1 MFTQRCTNRACSPK
15 DKPKPFTSWFGLIL
29 FSESESVYLRYKSP
43 PMSAVHIPTLRLFN
57 QKITTNHF
65 DTPQALITHL
75 GAVQAQDYPMSKW
88 AFGVRLPKSADATIE
103 AALDAG
109 ELVRTHVLRP
119 TWHIVSGQDVRWML
133 ALTSKYIK
141 ASAAIRDRD
150 LGIDSALYT
159 RTNDLIAK
167 ALEGGKNLTRE
178 EIMQEL
184 EKGGVETNSSRAV
197 HFMMNA
203 EQDGIVCNG
212 VMRDKKQTYALLDE
226 KVKPGLVL
234 SREEALANLAGRYF
248 NSHAPAT
255 LQDFQWWSGLSMSE
269 ARIGLESI
277 KSRLESFESGG
288 KTYFMAESTQ
298 LAAPEASVFF
308 LPAFDEYTVSYK
320 DRSTVFD
327 PQWHK
332 NAITSNGIF
341 KPIIVRDGLVI
352 GIWKRTVQKNKV
364 VVEVEF
370 FDSADALEQ
379 GVMEKAVAGFGRFL
393 GLEVVL
399 RG

>member
-1 MFTQRCTNRACSPK
+1 MFR
-15 DKPKPFTSWFGLIL
+15 LIL
-29 FSESESVYLRYKSP
+29 FSKVESAYLRYKST
-43 PMSAVHIPTLRLFN
+43 PMSTFHIPTLRLFN
-57 QKITTNHF
+57 QKISSNHF

-88 AFGVRLPKSADATIE
+88 AFGVRLPNATDANIE

-109 ELVRTHVLRP
+109 ELVRTHVLRA

-150 LGIDSALYT
+150 LGIDSALYA

-178 EIMQEL
+178 EVMQEL
-184 EKGGVETNSSRAV
+184 EKGGVETNYSRAV

-248 NSHAPAT
+248 SSHAPAT
-255 LQDFQWWSGLSMSE
+255 LQDFQWWSGLPMSE

-277 KSRLESFESGG
+277 KSSLESFESGG
-288 KTYFMAESTQ
+288 KTYFMAENTQ
-298 LAAPEASVFF
+298 HAAAPKASVFF

-341 KPIIVRDGLVI
+341 KPIIVRDGLVV

-370 FDSADALEQ
+370 FDAKDTLEQ
-379 GVMEKAVAGFGRFL
+379 AVMEKAVAGFGRFL
-393 GLEVVL
+393 GLDVVVKV
-399 RG
+399 

>member
-1 MFTQRCTNRACSPK
+1 MYT
-15 DKPKPFTSWFGLIL
+15 
-29 FSESESVYLRYKSP
+29 
-43 PMSAVHIPTLRLFN
+43 VHIPTQRLIN
-57 QKITTNHF
+57 QKISTNHF
-65 DTPQALITHL
+65 DNPRDLITHL

-88 AFGVRLPKSADATIE
+88 ALGVRLPNATDASIE

-119 TWHIVSGQDVRWML
+119 TWHMVSGQDVRWML
-133 ALTSKYIK
+133 ALTGKHIK
-141 ASAAIRDRD
+141 ASAASRDRE
-150 LGIDSALYT
+150 LGIDAALYL
-159 RTNDLIAK
+159 RTNDLIAN
-167 ALEGGKNLTRE
+167 ALEGGKHLTRE
-178 EIMQEL
+178 EVMEEI
-184 EKGGVETNSSRAV
+184 EKGGVPTDSSRAV

-203 EQDGIVCNG
+203 EVDGIVCNG
-212 VMRDKKQTYALLDE
+212 VMRGKKQTYALLDE

-248 NSHAPAT
+248 TSHAPAT
-255 LQDFQWWSGLSMSE
+255 LQDFQWWSGLPMSE

-288 KTYFMAESTQ
+288 KTYFMGENAQ
-298 LAAPEASVFF
+298 HAATPETSVFF

-327 PQWHK
+327 PRWHK

-370 FDSADALEQ
+370 FDPKDALEQ
-379 GVMEKAVAGFGRFL
+379 GVMEKAVAGFGSFL
-393 GLEVVL
+393 GLEVVV
-399 RG
+399 R

>member
-1 MFTQRCTNRACSPK
+1 
-15 DKPKPFTSWFGLIL
+15 
-29 FSESESVYLRYKSP
+29 
-43 PMSAVHIPTLRLFN
+43 MSTVHIPTLRLLN
-57 QKITTNHF
+57 QKISSNHF
-65 DTPQALITHL
+65 DNPRDLITHL

-88 AFGVRLPKSADATIE
+88 AFGVRLPHATDANIE

-109 ELVRTHVLRP
+109 ELVRTHVLRA

-178 EIMQEL
+178 EVMQEL

-255 LQDFQWWSGLSMSE
+255 LQDFQWWSGLPMSE

-277 KSRLESFESGG
+277 KSSLESFESGG
-288 KTYFMAESTQ
+288 KTYFMGETAQHAT
-298 LAAPEASVFF
+298 APEASVFF

-370 FDSADALEQ
+370 FDAKDALDL

-393 GLEVVL
+393 GLEVVVK
-399 RG
+399 G

>member
-1 MFTQRCTNRACSPK
+1 
-15 DKPKPFTSWFGLIL
+15 
-29 FSESESVYLRYKSP
+29 
-43 PMSAVHIPTLRLFN
+43 MSTAHIPTLRLFN
-57 QKITTNHF
+57 QKISTNHF
-65 DTPQALITHL
+65 DTPKALIAHL

-88 AFGVRLPKSADATIE
+88 AFGVRLPHATDASIE

-109 ELVRTHVLRP
+109 ELVRTHVLRA
-119 TWHIVSGQDVRWML
+119 TWHIVPGQDVRWML

-167 ALEGGKNLTRE
+167 ALEGGRHLTRE
-178 EIMQEL
+178 EVMQEL
-184 EKGGVETNSSRAV
+184 EKGGVETNSSRTV

-212 VMRDKKQTYALLDE
+212 VMKDKKQTYALLDE

-248 NSHAPAT
+248 TSHAPAT
-255 LQDFQWWSGLSMSE
+255 LQDFQWWSGLPMSE
-269 ARIGLESI
+269 ARIGFESI
-277 KSRLESFESGG
+277 KSSLESFEWGG
-288 KTYFMAESTQ
+288 KTYFMGESTPFSS
-298 LAAPEASVFF
+298 ASESSVFF

-370 FDSADALEQ
+370 FDSNDTLET
-379 GVMEKAVAGFGRFL
+379 GVMEKAVTGFGKFL
-393 GLEVVL
+393 GLEVVV

>member
-1 MFTQRCTNRACSPK
+1 
-15 DKPKPFTSWFGLIL
+15 
-29 FSESESVYLRYKSP
+29 
-43 PMSAVHIPTLRLFN
+43 MSTVRIPTLRLFN
-57 QKITTNHF
+57 QKIIAGHF
-65 DTPQALITHL
+65 DNPGDLIAHL

-88 AFGVRLPKSADATIE
+88 AFGVRLPNATDTSIE

-109 ELVRTHVLRP
+109 ELVRTHVLRA

-141 ASAAIRDRD
+141 ASAAIRDREM
-150 LGIDSALYT
+150 GIDSALYT
-159 RTNDLIAK
+159 RTNNLIAK

-212 VMRDKKQTYALLDE
+212 VMKGKKQTYALLDE

-248 NSHAPAT
+248 SSHAPAT
-255 LQDFQWWSGLSMSE
+255 LHDFHWWSGLPMSE
-269 ARIGLESI
+269 ARLGLESI
-277 KSRLESFESGG
+277 KRSLESFESGG
-288 KTYFMAESTQ
+288 KTYFMSENAQ
-298 LAAPEASVFF
+298 HAAAPESSVFF

-352 GIWKRTVQKNKV
+352 GIWKRTVQKNKLV
-364 VVEVEF
+364 VDVEF
-370 FDSADALEQ
+370 FDPADSLEL
-379 GVMEKAVAGFGRFL
+379 GVMEKAVAGFGKFL
-393 GLEVVL
+393 GLEVVM

>member
-1 MFTQRCTNRACSPK
+1 
-15 DKPKPFTSWFGLIL
+15 
-29 FSESESVYLRYKSP
+29 
-43 PMSAVHIPTLRLFN
+43 MSTVHIPTLRLVN
-57 QKITTNHF
+57 QKISTNHF

-88 AFGVRLPKSADATIE
+88 AFGVRLPNSADATIE

-234 SREEALANLAGRYF
+234 SRDEAFANLAGRYF

-255 LQDFQWWSGLSMSE
+255 LPDFQWWSGLPMSE
-269 ARIGLESI
+269 ARAGLESI
-277 KSRLESFESGG
+277 KSQLHSFQLEG
-288 KTYFMAESTQ
+288 KTYFMGESNHP
-298 LAAPEASVFF
+298 AAIPETSIFF

-341 KPIIVRDGLVI
+341 KPIIVRNGQVI

-370 FDSADALEQ
+370 FDPKDTLELE
-379 GVMEKAVAGFGRFL
+379 VMEKAVAGFGRFL
-393 GLEVVL
+393 GLEVVV
-399 RG
+399 RA

>member
-1 MFTQRCTNRACSPK
+1 
-15 DKPKPFTSWFGLIL
+15 
-29 FSESESVYLRYKSP
+29 
-43 PMSAVHIPTLRLFN
+43 MSAVHIPTLRLSN
-57 QKITTNHF
+57 QKINTNHF
-65 DTPQALITHL
+65 DTPQALITYL

-88 AFGVRLPKSADATIE
+88 AFGVRLPNATDASIE

-150 LGIDSALYT
+150 LGIDSTLYT
-159 RTNDLIAK
+159 HTNDLIAK

-178 EIMQEL
+178 EVMQEL

-212 VMRDKKQTYALLDE
+212 VMRDKKKTYALLDE

-248 NSHAPAT
+248 SSHAPAT
-255 LQDFQWWSGLSMSE
+255 LHDFQWWSGLPMSE
-269 ARIGLESI
+269 ARAGLESI
-277 KSRLESFESGG
+277 KSKLENFESGG
-288 KTYFMAESTQ
+288 KTYFIGETPQ
-298 LAAPEASVFF
+298 LTTAPESSVFF

-370 FDSADALEQ
+370 FDSKDVLEP

-393 GLEVVL
+393 GLEVVV
-399 RG
+399 RV

>member
-1 MFTQRCTNRACSPK
+1 
-15 DKPKPFTSWFGLIL
+15 
-29 FSESESVYLRYKSP
+29 
-43 PMSAVHIPTLRLFN
+43 MSTVHIPTLRLFN
-57 QKITTNHF
+57 QKISTNHF

-88 AFGVRLPKSADATIE
+88 AFGVRLPNATDASIE
-103 AALDAG
+103 AALDTG

-133 ALTSKYIK
+133 ALTGKHIK
-141 ASAAIRDRD
+141 ATAASRDRE
-150 LGIDSALYT
+150 LGIDAALYR

-167 ALEGGKNLTRE
+167 ALEGGKHLTRE
-178 EIMQEL
+178 EVMQEL
-184 EKGGVETNSSRAV
+184 EKGGVATNSSLAV

-203 EQDGIVCNG
+203 ELDGIVCNG
-212 VMRDKKQTYALLDE
+212 VMKGKKQTYALLDE

-234 SREEALANLAGRYF
+234 NRAEALANLAGRYF

-255 LQDFQWWSGLSMSE
+255 LPDFQWWSGLPMPD
-269 ARIGLESI
+269 ARAGLESI
-277 KSRLESFESGG
+277 KSQLHSFQLEG
-288 KTYFMAESTQ
+288 KTYFMGESNQ
-298 LAAPEASVFF
+298 LAAAPEPSVFF

-327 PQWHK
+327 PQWHR

-341 KPIIVRDGLVI
+341 KPIIVRNGQVI

-370 FDSADALEQ
+370 FDPADALEH

-393 GLEVVL
+393 GTEVMV
-399 RG
+399 RV

>member
-1 MFTQRCTNRACSPK
+1 
-15 DKPKPFTSWFGLIL
+15 
-29 FSESESVYLRYKSP
+29 
-43 PMSAVHIPTLRLFN
+43 MSIAHIPTLRLVN
-57 QKITTNHF
+57 QKIIVGHF
-65 DTPQALITHL
+65 DTPHALVTHL

-88 AFGVRLPKSADATIE
+88 AFGVRLPHATDASIE

-150 LGIDSALYT
+150 LGIDSVLYT

-184 EKGGVETNSSRAV
+184 EKGGVATNSSRAV

-212 VMRDKKQTYALLDE
+212 VMKTKKQTYALLDE
-226 KVKPGLVL
+226 KVKPGRAL
-234 SREEALANLAGRYF
+234 SREEALANLARRYF
-248 NSHAPAT
+248 TSHAPAT
-255 LQDFQWWSGLSMSE
+255 LQDFQWWSGLPMSE
-269 ARIGLESI
+269 ARVALESI
-277 KSRLESFESGG
+277 KSNLESFESGA
-288 KTYFMAESTQ
+288 KTYFMGESTPFSS
-298 LAAPEASVFF
+298 ASESSVFF

-352 GIWKRTVQKNKV
+352 GIWKRTIQKNKV

-370 FDSADALEQ
+370 FDPKDALEQ
-379 GVMEKAVAGFGRFL
+379 GVMENAVAGFGKFL
-393 GLEVVL
+393 GLEVVVKV
-399 RG
+399 

>member
-1 MFTQRCTNRACSPK
+1 MYT
-15 DKPKPFTSWFGLIL
+15 
-29 FSESESVYLRYKSP
+29 
-43 PMSAVHIPTLRLFN
+43 VHIPTQRLIN
-57 QKITTNHF
+57 QKISTNHF
-65 DTPQALITHL
+65 DNPRDLITHL

-88 AFGVRLPKSADATIE
+88 ALGVRLPNATDASIE

-119 TWHIVSGQDVRWML
+119 TWHMVSGQDVRWML
-133 ALTSKYIK
+133 ALTGKHIK
-141 ASAAIRDRD
+141 ASAASRDRE
-150 LGIDSALYT
+150 LGIDAALYL
-159 RTNDLIAK
+159 RTNDLIAN
-167 ALEGGKNLTRE
+167 ALEGGKHLTRE
-178 EIMQEL
+178 EVMEEI
-184 EKGGVETNSSRAV
+184 EKGGVPTDSSRAV

-203 EQDGIVCNG
+203 EVDGIVCNG
-212 VMRDKKQTYALLDE
+212 VMRGKKQTYALLDE

-248 NSHAPAT
+248 TSHAPAT
-255 LQDFQWWSGLSMSE
+255 LQDFQWWSGLPMSE

-288 KTYFMAESTQ
+288 KTYFMGENAQ
-298 LAAPEASVFF
+298 HAATPETSVFF

-327 PQWHK
+327 TRWHK

-352 GIWKRTVQKNKV
+352 GTWKRTVQKNKV
-364 VVEVEF
+364 VVVVEF
-370 FDSADALEQ
+370 FDSTDALNY
-379 GVMEKAVAGFGRFL
+379 GVMEKAVAGFGQFL
-393 GLEVVL
+393 GLEVVVKA
-399 RG
+399 

>member
-1 MFTQRCTNRACSPK
+1 
-15 DKPKPFTSWFGLIL
+15 
-29 FSESESVYLRYKSP
+29 
-43 PMSAVHIPTLRLFN
+43 MSTAHIPTLRLFN
-57 QKITTNHF
+57 QKISTNHF

-88 AFGVRLPKSADATIE
+88 AFGARLPNATDAGVE

-133 ALTSKYIK
+133 ALTGKHIK
-141 ASAAIRDRD
+141 ATAASRDRE
-150 LGIDSALYT
+150 LGIDAALYL

-178 EIMQEL
+178 EVMQEL
-184 EKGGVETNSSRAV
+184 EKGGVATNSSRAV

-203 EQDGIVCNG
+203 ELDGIVCNG
-212 VMRDKKQTYALLDE
+212 VMRGKKQTYALLDE

-248 NSHAPAT
+248 TSHAPAT
-255 LQDFQWWSGLSMSE
+255 LHDFQWWSGLPMSDV
-269 ARIGLESI
+269 RSGLESI
-277 KSRLESFESGG
+277 KSSLESFESGG
-288 KTYFMAESTQ
+288 KTYFMGERSPPASPSES
-298 LAAPEASVFF
+298 SVFF

-320 DRSTVFD
+320 DRSTVSD

-370 FDSADALEQ
+370 FDSKDVLEQ

-393 GLEVVL
+393 GLEVVVK
-399 RG
+399 G